1 MPLFKSQFSRVY
13 WILLEEQPA
22 PLEGATSQAPLK
34 RALDTHQNGYWHL
47 SIDGLGFDRR
57 A

>member
-13 WILLEEQPA
+13 WMLLEEQPA

-34 RALDTHQNGYWHL
+34 RALDTHRTGYFAQAVDDW
-47 SIDGLGFDRR
+47 
-57 A
+57 AVVQ